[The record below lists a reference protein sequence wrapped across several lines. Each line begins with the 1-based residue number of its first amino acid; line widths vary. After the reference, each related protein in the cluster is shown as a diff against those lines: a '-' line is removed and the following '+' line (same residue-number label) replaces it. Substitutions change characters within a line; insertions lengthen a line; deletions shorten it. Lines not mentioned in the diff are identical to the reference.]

1 LNNFEATLHSGYLC
15 LKVPATFGVI
25 TVFVSQMEAR
35 NIERGFAPSH
45 KNVYFLRE
53 DTEQH
58 QQEQPTSKREMSAK
72 FKKAIEP
79 KGDFKRVALEP
90 RVPDKVVSIGTK
102 MSPQEQAKV
111 LQFLDKNSDV
121 FAWSTFDLV
130 GICREVIKQKL

>member
-53 DTEQH
+53 DIEQH
-58 QQEQPTSKREMSAK
+58 EQEQPTSKREMSAK
-72 FKKAIEP
+72 FKKAIEA

-90 RVPDKVVSIGTK
+90 RVRIRSSALELK
-102 MSPQEQAKV
+102 
-111 LQFLDKNSDV
+111 
-121 FAWSTFDLV
+121 
-130 GICREVIKQKL
+130 